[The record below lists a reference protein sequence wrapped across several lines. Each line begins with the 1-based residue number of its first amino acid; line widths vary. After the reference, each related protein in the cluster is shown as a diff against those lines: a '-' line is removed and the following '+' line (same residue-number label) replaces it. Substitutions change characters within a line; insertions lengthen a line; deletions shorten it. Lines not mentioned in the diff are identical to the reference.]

1 MSLFLWVIYPYIAL
15 TVMVVG
21 LIYRYDADPFG
32 WTARSSELLEKAKLM
47 WGSNLFHWGIIFA
60 FFGHVA
66 GILVPLAFYRLT
78 HVPDEFYH
86 LNALAAGGLAGT
98 ATLVGLFI
106 LAVRRLGVRRIWR
119 TSSTGDIV
127 ALALLIATAIP
138 GMITTAYHNYEYRLT
153 VGPWFRGLL
162 TFHPDPNLM
171 VGVPL
176 RLQVHILLAMLTFA
190 VTPFTRLVHLFS
202 LPIAYL
208 RRAPIQYRLRMPVVE
223 APENRGDK
231 GRPRTR

>member
-15 TVMVVG
+15 TIMVVG
-21 LIYRYDADPFG
+21 LIYRYDADPLG
-32 WTARSSELLEKAKLM
+32 WTARSSELLEKWRLM

-66 GILVPLAFYRLT
+66 GILVPLAFYRAAN
-78 HVPDEFYH
+78 VPDEFYH
-86 LNALAAGGLAGT
+86 LNALAAGGLAGV
-98 ATLVGLFI
+98 ATLLGLLI
-106 LAVRRLGVRRIWR
+106 LVVRRLGVRRIFR
-119 TSSTGDIV
+119 TSSTGDMV
-127 ALALLIATAIP
+127 ALALLLATAIP
-138 GMITTAYHNYEYRLT
+138 GMLTTISHNYEYRLT

-162 TFHPDPNLM
+162 TLHPDTSLM

-176 RLQVHILLAMLTFA
+176 GLQVHILLAMATFA

-202 LPIAYL
+202 LPLAYL

-223 APENRGDK
+223 SPANRGNK
-231 GRPRTR
+231 GRPR